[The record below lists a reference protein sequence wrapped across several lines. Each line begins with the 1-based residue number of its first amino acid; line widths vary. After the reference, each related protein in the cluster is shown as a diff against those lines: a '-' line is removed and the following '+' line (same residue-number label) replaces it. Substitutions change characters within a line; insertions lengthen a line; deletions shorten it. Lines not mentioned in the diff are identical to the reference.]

1 MAGRGDEGTVIDY
14 SRSHTLEDWWE
25 RRWGGYNSRQS
36 FSPNPEIMFL
46 DELSPVAQQLITQPV
61 AFLGGLASGL
71 LRLNL
76 TQEPVKS
83 WLEQQGAPVVAP
95 SSPNHNGSGPK
106 SITID

>member
-1 MAGRGDEGTVIDY
+1 
-14 SRSHTLEDWWE
+14 
-25 RRWGGYNSRQS
+25 
-36 FSPNPEIMFL
+36 MFL
-46 DELSPVAQQLITQPV
+46 DELSPVAQQLIAQPV

-76 TQEPVKS
+76 AQEPVKS
-83 WLEQQGAPVVAP
+83 WLEQQGATTVTS